1 MTLSDEI
8 KALVSTLEMQLNGF
22 AKAAYEKDLR
32 IADLERQLAEASP
45 PACLIEP
52 IVMPQKVHVHHI
64 AAIAKCSGI
73 FGLVSMSEIQKF
85 ALALLNEFATAAP
98 SAPAVERQP
107 VAFVPIHPRNGPLW
121 ASTIPSLDRDY
132 PANYELRPLM
142 FADDAPQAADT
153 DKVREVIPD
162 GWQLVPTTPTTEM
175 FRVGC
180 EVHDQRPSEVREVY
194 SAMLAAAPLPAAP
207 VQQEGGL

>member
-32 IADLERQLAEASP
+32 ISELERQLAEAS
-45 PACLIEP
+45 
-52 IVMPQKVHVHHI
+52 
-64 AAIAKCSGI
+64 
-73 FGLVSMSEIQKF
+73 
-85 ALALLNEFATAAP
+85 
-98 SAPAVERQP
+98 APAVEQQP
-107 VAFVPIHPRNGPLW
+107 VGYACQYD
-121 ASTIPSLDRDY
+121 LDCL
-132 PANYELRPLM
+132 ANYNNATIFPVFDEDISPIALY
-142 FADDAPQAADT
+142 AAPQAADT
-153 DKVREVIPD
+153 DKVREAIPD

-207 VQQEGGL
+207 VQQEGDRD